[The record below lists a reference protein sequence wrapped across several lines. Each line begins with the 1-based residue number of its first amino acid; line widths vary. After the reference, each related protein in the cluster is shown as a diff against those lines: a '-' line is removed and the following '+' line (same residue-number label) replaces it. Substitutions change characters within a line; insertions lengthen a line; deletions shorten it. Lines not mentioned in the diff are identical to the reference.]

1 MTTNSIYYEK
11 CFPLGGYSNEKIGIK
26 IDLTPEDNP
35 LDAFADAKKHVE
47 KSHKFFQDTP
57 AYEQAKKIVA
67 NPDDYTGRD
76 VKAAQQAIELFEAN
90 YPEYIAKFF
99 IPVSRQLNMAD
110 DSKPGDDLPY

>member
-1 MTTNSIYYEK
+1 MQTDSIYYEK

-26 IDLTPEDNP
+26 IDLSEGDNP

-57 AYEQAKKIVA
+57 AYEQAKKIVS

-76 VKAAQQAIELFEAN
+76 VKQAQITIENFEAN
-90 YPEYIAKFF
+90 YPDYISKFF
-99 IPVSRQLNMAD
+99 VPVSRQLND
-110 DSKPGDDLPY
+110 YNEPVDDLPY